1 MSNKPEHVVKLFTPT
16 ILDDCDFEVYKP
28 EFERVFSSEKA
39 TNIAV
44 SGPFGAGK
52 TSVMATWEASKEGS
66 EGPQLPASLP
76 GELQRD

>member
-1 MSNKPEHVVKLFTPT
+1 MGPSVSIKSEHVVKLFTPT

-52 TSVMATWEASKEGS
+52 TSVMAT
-66 EGPQLPASLP
+66 
-76 GELQRD
+76 